1 MGMDERALL
10 EHIMESTRDTPGV
23 VIGPGDDMALLEVP
37 GDRGTAGLLI
47 SVDQVVDGVHVRAD
61 TTPWSAIGR
70 KAVARAL
77 SDVAAMAGRPLASI
91 VAAVLPPG
99 TSGEQSA
106 ELFDAMRLTAEQ
118 YRAPIIGGD
127 LAFHHAESGPMTC
140 SVTVLATPTLNGP
153 VKRSGGLEGDAVC
166 VTGRL
171 GGSFKEGGAGH
182 HLEFEPRLGEAIMLQ
197 AILKERLHSMID
209 LSDGLGTDGM
219 QLLEKD
225 SGLQIRINAS
235 DIPCNEGV
243 DWTRAATDGEDY
255 ELCFCAVGE
264 LPEKVLD
271 CIITPIGKI
280 VKADAGDARRIVVID
295 GEQEHDIS
303 GSGWEHCS

>member
-1 MGMDERALL
+1 LRMNERALL
-10 EHIMESTRDTPGV
+10 EHIMESTCETPGV
-23 VIGPGDDMALLEVP
+23 VIGPGDDMALLDVP
-37 GDRGTAGLLI
+37 GGSGSAGLLI

-99 TSGEQSA
+99 TSGEQAA
-106 ELFDAMRLTAEQ
+106 ELFDAMRLAAEQ

-127 LAFHHAESGPMTC
+127 LAFHHAETGPLTC
-140 SVTVLATPTLNGP
+140 SVTVLATPTTNGP
-153 VKRSGGLEGDAVC
+153 VKRSGAMEGDAVC
-166 VTGRL
+166 VTGVL
-171 GGSFKEGGAGH
+171 GGSFEEGGAGR
-182 HLEFEPRLGEAIMLQ
+182 HLEFEPRIGEAIMLQ

-219 QLLEKD
+219 QLLDKQAH
-225 SGLQIRINAS
+225 LQIRIKAS
-235 DIPCNEGV
+235 DIPCSEGV
-243 DWTRAATDGEDY
+243 DWRRAVADGEDY
-255 ELCFCAVGE
+255 ELCFCAEGE
-264 LPEKVLD
+264 LPEQVLD
-271 CIITPIGKI
+271 CGVTRIGMV
-280 VKADAGDARRIVVID
+280 VKVEAGDARRIVVID

-303 GSGWEHCS
+303 GAGWEHCS